1 MLGEERV
8 GGWVYV
14 YVSNKCT
21 DPTRLPEGGGMGRTR
36 SGKLAVSLG
45 RRVTWSESTIILDLM
60 ADVFTL
66 HGGFGS
72 SYRRLKT
79 PVTMLI

>member
-1 MLGEERV
+1 
-8 GGWVYV
+8 
-14 YVSNKCT
+14 
-21 DPTRLPEGGGMGRTR
+21 MGKTR